1 MRART
6 LWKSRLAWQ
15 SNPRYDRSAGSRP
28 RLNQVN
34 ECFAMTHRALRM
46 RTSPV
51 SFGLTSALV
60 GAIVTA
66 FLLSACGRSPSADV
80 KPDTR
85 TRHNEVHITIHQNAR
100 HDDPI
105 IGRAVENG
113 SLSKGTFR
121 AVVRF
126 LKLTVLGSVP
136 SRCAIV
142 IERFVTLDPDEYPGE
157 DNAELLFDLDPNGE
171 KLAGP
176 VQQPYLIPCGERDK
190 STRIAW
196 PDGSIVLLGH
206 IDDSTSEDS
215 DNDGTSDNGWH
226 FVIDEVTQ
234 APRIAQL
241 DDPGGSL
248 EWVTPTPS
256 PSPWEVVRRTK
267 VDGRSCF
274 SALHG
279 GNYGVAAS
287 SCERA
292 AGDFTY
298 AANHVP
304 ASGTA
309 SEFATLVFVSCV
321 YRKAQSLALHK
332 LGRDSESKDVFDVG
346 KAWLHSIYVT
356 SGCQW
361 CQSAAR
367 HSLTKYG
374 AWPPRNDDV

>member
-1 MRART
+1 
-6 LWKSRLAWQ
+6 
-15 SNPRYDRSAGSRP
+15 
-28 RLNQVN
+28 
-34 ECFAMTHRALRM
+34 MTHRALRM

-66 FLLSACGRSPSADV
+66 CLLSACGRSPSADV

-142 IERFVTLDPDEYPGE
+142 IERFVTLDPDEYPGGPTLSSFSTWIRM
-157 DNAELLFDLDPNGE
+157 AVPLDLCSSR
-171 KLAGP
+171 
-176 VQQPYLIPCGERDK
+176 YWIPCGERDK

-206 IDDSTSEDS
+206 IDDWTSEDS

-256 PSPWEVVRRTK
+256 PGPWEVVRRTK

-292 AGDFTY
+292 ASDFTY

-304 ASGTA
+304 ASGDG
-309 SEFATLVFVSCV
+309 L
-321 YRKAQSLALHK
+321 
-332 LGRDSESKDVFDVG
+332 
-346 KAWLHSIYVT
+346 
-356 SGCQW
+356 
-361 CQSAAR
+361 
-367 HSLTKYG
+367 
-374 AWPPRNDDV
+374 